1 MRVDGAPSAQ
11 PLWISPVIS
20 SGQLNCLA
28 QQRTPT
34 RTSLLNEV
42 KNTNSNKHRL
52 KSIEIH
58 TKSMPRSIGIH

>member
-11 PLWISPVIS
+11 PLWISPL
-20 SGQLNCLA
+20 SGKLNCLA

-42 KNTNSNKHRL
+42 
-52 KSIEIH
+52 
-58 TKSMPRSIGIH
+58 